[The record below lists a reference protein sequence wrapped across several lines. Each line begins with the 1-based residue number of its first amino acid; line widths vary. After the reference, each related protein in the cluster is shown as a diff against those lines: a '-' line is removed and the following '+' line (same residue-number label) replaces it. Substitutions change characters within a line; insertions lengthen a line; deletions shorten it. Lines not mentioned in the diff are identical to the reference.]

1 MNILERMIDSRA
13 GFLDFHIAK
22 TILLLNK
29 NPIGRSKLIKE
40 LDINEASVRTLLKML
55 EKDRFVFSSSRGHK
69 LSKKGVAIAKSL
81 TEKIKGPFDV
91 NKTNLS
97 ISDHSVAYVVRGVS
111 HKIKKGVEQRD
122 QAIIAGADGLI
133 TIIKS
138 DKLYMP
144 GVRWDVPVEI
154 SVQFESLM
162 KKNDVLL
169 IGFSKTKKSA
179 EFAAL
184 NAALLLLH

>member
-1 MNILERMIDSRA
+1 MNIVERMIDSRA

-40 LDINEASVRTLLKML
+40 LGINEASVRTLLKML
-55 EKDRFVFSSSRGHK
+55 EKDRFVVSSSRGHE
-69 LSKKGVAIAKSL
+69 LSKKGAVVAKSL

-97 ISDHSVAYVVRGVS
+97 ISEYSVAYVVRGVS

-144 GVRWDVPVEI
+144 GVNWNVPVEI
-154 SVQFESLM
+154 TVQFENLM
-162 KKNDVLL
+162 KSKDVLL